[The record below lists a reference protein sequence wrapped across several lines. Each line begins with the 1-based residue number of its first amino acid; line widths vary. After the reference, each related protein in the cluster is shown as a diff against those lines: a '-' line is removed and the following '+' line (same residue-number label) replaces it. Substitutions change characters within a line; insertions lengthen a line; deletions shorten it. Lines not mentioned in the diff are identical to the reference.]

1 MHVNCLTHVML
12 HEFSFLINIY
22 EESFGNIIGEPLQS
36 FLTLLEQVYKHV
48 IVKWQRV

>member
-1 MHVNCLTHVML
+1 MYVNCLTHVIV
-12 HEFSFLINIY
+12 HEFSFHITFY

-36 FLTLLEQVYKHV
+36 FLTLPEQVYKHV